1 MSALEITQPSKGLNA
16 KTRFWDAVGV
26 GLQPLLK
33 LADDT
38 GLLGR
43 GAVPAPCLPVPN
55 EPHPATP
62 KAKVDEIIKLLD
74 ANRQQWVSTSPK
86 QRAELLG
93 QVLQNVM
100 QSAPQLA
107 KLGTHYKGSYEP
119 AEGEEM

>member
-1 MSALEITQPSKGLNA
+1 MSASNIRQPSTGLTA
-16 KTRFWDAVGV
+16 KTKFWDAVGV
-26 GLQPLLK
+26 GLQPLLM
-33 LADDT
+33 LADAA

-62 KAKVDEIIKLLD
+62 TARIDEIVKSLD
-74 ANRQQWVSTSPK
+74 AHKQQWVDTSPK

-93 QVLQNVM
+93 QVLQNLM
-100 QSAPQLA
+100 QLTPKLA
-107 KLGTHYKGSYEP
+107 KLGARYKGLYEP

>member
-1 MSALEITQPSKGLNA
+1 MSATEVRQPSKGLTA
-16 KTRFWDAVGV
+16 KTRFWDTIGV

-33 LADDT
+33 LADDA

-62 KAKVDEIIKLLD
+62 TARVDEIIRSLD
-74 ANRQQWVSTSPK
+74 AHKQQWVSTGPK

-93 QVLQNVM
+93 QVLQNLM
-100 QSAPQLA
+100 QLTPKLA
-107 KLGTHYKGSYEP
+107 KLGAHYKGAYES